1 MQINYVGPKPII
13 STSGISFDAEHDD
26 RYTYLNIVI
35 QLLQA
40 LDNDSF
46 EENTYKYPADTR
58 RLDDNEILAGIRHY
72 CGDLDTIVKE
82 NIEEENRQ
90 IDNEIKEAKEDKTLS
105 ESEQD
110 ALINNIELMRNYR
123 LQYIT
128 NATLY
133 DRAVK
138 HLADQVKKTHID
150 YIIVPMFQR
159 FASILHSVQNEI
171 AQRKIPVDT
180 RMSIYEEHGKLM
192 AKLEVRNR

>member
-46 EENTYKYPADTR
+46 EENTYQYPADTR
-58 RLDDNEILAGIRHY
+58 RLDDKEILDGIRHY
-72 CGDLDTIVKE
+72 CGNLDAIVKE
-82 NIEEENRQ
+82 NIEAENRQ
-90 IDNEIKEAKEDKTLS
+90 IDSEIKEAKENRTLS

-110 ALINNIELMRNYR
+110 ALVNNIELMRNYR

-128 NATLY
+128 NETLY
-133 DRAVK
+133 NRAVK

-159 FASILHSVQNEI
+159 FASILHSIQNEI
-171 AQRKIPVDT
+171 AQQKIPIES

-192 AKLEVRNR
+192 AKLEVKNR

>member
-46 EENTYKYPADTR
+46 EENTYQYPADTR
-58 RLDDNEILAGIRHY
+58 RLDDKEILAGIRHY
-72 CGDLDTIVKE
+72 CGNLDAIVKE
-82 NIEEENRQ
+82 NIEAENRQ
-90 IDNEIKEAKEDKTLS
+90 IDSEIKEAKENRTLS

-110 ALINNIELMRNYR
+110 ALVNNIELMRNYR

-128 NATLY
+128 NETLY
-133 DRAVK
+133 NRAVK

-159 FASILHSVQNEI
+159 FASILHSIQNEI
-171 AQRKIPVDT
+171 AQQKIPIES

-192 AKLEVRNR
+192 AKLEVKNR

>member
-1 MQINYVGPKPII
+1 MQIHYVGPKPII
-13 STSGISFDAEHDD
+13 SKSGISFDAEHDD

-40 LDNDSF
+40 LDKDSF
-46 EENTYKYPADTR
+46 EENTYQYPADTK
-58 RLDDNEILAGIRHY
+58 RLDDKEILDGIRHY
-72 CGDLDTIVKE
+72 CGDLDAIIKE
-82 NIEEENRQ
+82 NIDAENSQ
-90 IDNEIKEAKEDKTLS
+90 IDKEIKEAKENKSLS
-105 ESEQD
+105 ADEQE

-128 NATLY
+128 NETLY
-133 DRAVK
+133 DRAVR
-138 HLADQVKKTHID
+138 HLADQVKKTDID

-171 AQRKIPVDT
+171 ASQKIPVDT

-192 AKLEVRNR
+192 AKLEVKNR